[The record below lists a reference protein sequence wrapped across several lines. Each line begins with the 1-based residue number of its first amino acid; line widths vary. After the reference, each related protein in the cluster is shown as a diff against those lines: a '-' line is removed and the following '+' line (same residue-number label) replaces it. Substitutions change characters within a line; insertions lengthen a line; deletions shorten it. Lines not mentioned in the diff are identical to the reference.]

1 MQMQKEKAEDESSKA
16 ISIDSKTYCKLGHFH
31 LLLENYSKGIS
42 QFIFFHNIYYLRM
55 GSELRSIKNALFSI
69 IKIPQ

>member
-1 MQMQKEKAEDESSKA
+1 MLMQMQKEKTVDESSKA

-42 QFIFFHNIYYLRM
+42 YFIFNNYLM
-55 GSELRSIKNALFSI
+55 IGSRKPHLIHVI
-69 IKIPQ
+69 I